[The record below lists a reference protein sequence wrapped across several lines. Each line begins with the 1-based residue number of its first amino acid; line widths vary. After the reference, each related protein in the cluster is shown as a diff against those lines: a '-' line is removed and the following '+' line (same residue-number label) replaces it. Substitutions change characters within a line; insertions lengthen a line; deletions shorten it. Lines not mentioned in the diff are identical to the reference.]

1 MHEISIS
8 GDFLRWISYLCQI
21 SSVLVISMTDFSLT
35 TVAVEVLLQI
45 YLYVLF
51 IDLAAI
57 SVHVLVAVF
66 GY

>member
-21 SSVLVISMTDFSLT
+21 SSVLVISMTRIFHSQ
-35 TVAVEVLLQI
+35 LLQSK
-45 YLYVLF
+45 YCCRYVLF